1 MNGDAVDRLH
11 PAVLHH
17 LVNTLGWRSLRQL
30 QKRAIEPL
38 LAGDHALLGAPT
50 AAGKTEAA
58 LLPLL
63 SRMASENW
71 SGVSILYVCPLRALL
86 NNLEPRISRY
96 CELLGRRA
104 AVWHG
109 DVDAARRRRILADP
123 PDVLLTTPESIEAMF
138 LSVRVDAPLLLE
150 RLRVVVVDE
159 IHAFA
164 GDDRGWH
171 LVALLARLDELRLG
185 RDMGAADAPAHPSA
199 GHQSIQRVGLSATVG
214 NPDQLL
220 AWLCTG
226 ADGPRS
232 VVMAEGTASVPPE
245 LTIDWVGSLENAAEV
260 ISRLHRGEKRLAF
273 ADSRARVEQLAAA
286 LRARGV
292 STFVSH
298 SSLAADE
305 RRSAERA
312 FAESRDCVIV
322 ATSTLELGIDVGDL
336 DRVLQIGAPR
346 TVASVV
352 QRLGRT
358 GRRAGAAR
366 NCLFL
371 ATTDSE
377 LLQAFGLVRLLRE
390 GWVED
395 LRAPAFPVHLAAQQL
410 LARVL
415 SARRIGRSDWPG
427 VFEPV
432 AAAAGLDGD
441 VLDGLV
447 THMLAREILLELDGT
462 LQIGVEGERLFG
474 RRHFMDLTSMFLSEP
489 LMSVRWGQR
498 GLGQVDASSLL
509 SREGDRPTILLA
521 GSAWGVRA
529 VDWTRRLVWVEPSE
543 EPGRSRWN
551 GSGGALSV
559 ELCHAI
565 RSVLSDRIA
574 PACATRRGSVQLASQ
589 QEQFW
594 FARDGA
600 TSLQRSNGRRTRWWT
615 FAGGRG
621 NAELARRLAARSVAV
636 ASFDDL
642 GITLSGLHSRDQV
655 RDAASAPAGGLAVDE
670 RRLSAIKFYEAVPR
684 ERVHD
689 MLSLRDSDA
698 DAVRAVLAEDLDL
711 VE

>member
-17 LVNTLGWRSLRQL
+17 LVNTLGWRSLREL
-30 QKRAIEPL
+30 QERAIVPL
-38 LAGDHALLGAPT
+38 LAGEHAVLGAPT

-63 SRMASENW
+63 SRMASEGW
-71 SGVSILYVCPLRALL
+71 SGVSVLYVCPLRALL

-109 DVDAARRRRILADP
+109 DVDAARRRQILADP

-138 LSVRVDAPLLLE
+138 LSVRVDVARLLG
-150 RLRVVVVDE
+150 RVRVVVIDE

-171 LVALLARLDELRLG
+171 LVALLARLDVMHLERAMV
-185 RDMGAADAPAHPSA
+185 DAETPGAARAP
-199 GHQSIQRVGLSATVG
+199 IQRVGLTATVG

-226 ADGPRS
+226 AEGPRR
-232 VVMAEGTASVPPE
+232 VVMAEGTASAPPE

-273 ADSRARVEQLAAA
+273 ADSRARVEELAVA

-312 FAESRDCVIV
+312 FSESRDCVIV

-336 DRVLQIGAPR
+336 DRVIQIGAPR
-346 TVASVV
+346 TVASVL

-377 LLQAFGLVRLLRE
+377 LLQAFGLVWLLRE
-390 GWVED
+390 GWIED

-415 SARRIGRSDWPG
+415 SARRIGRSEWPG
-427 VFEPV
+427 VFGPV
-432 AAAAGLDGD
+432 ASAAGLDGD
-441 VLDGLV
+441 LLGALV

-462 LQIGVEGERLFG
+462 LQIGIEGERLFG

-521 GSAWGVRA
+521 GSSWGVRA

-551 GSGGALSV
+551 GAGGALSI

-565 RSVLSDRIA
+565 RSVLSDRIV
-574 PACATRRGSVQLASQ
+574 PACATRRASDQLTSL

-600 TSLQRSNGRRTRWWT
+600 TSLQRTDGPRTRWWT

-621 NAELARRLAARSVAV
+621 NAEVARRLAAQGVAI

-642 GITLSGLHSRDQV
+642 GITLDGLHSRDQV
-655 RDAASAPAGGLAVDE
+655 RHAALEPVGGLSVDE
-670 RRLSAIKFYEAVPR
+670 RRLSAIKFHEAMPR
-684 ERVHD
+684 ERVQR
-689 MLSLRDSDA
+689 MLSLRDSDP

-711 VE
+711 VV